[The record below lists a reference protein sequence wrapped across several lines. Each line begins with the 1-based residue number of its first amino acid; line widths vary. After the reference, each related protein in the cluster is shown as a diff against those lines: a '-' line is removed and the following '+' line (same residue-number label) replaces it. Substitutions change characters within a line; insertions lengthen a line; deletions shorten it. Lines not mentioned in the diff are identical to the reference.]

1 MNAVGDIDPKSANA
15 VDSKLARYAEL
26 IVRVGA
32 NVQPGQIVFVN
43 GLVEHAPLVRAVTE
57 SAYTAGARHVDVRYG
72 DQHVRKAFITHS
84 ADDDL
89 SLTWPWE
96 LARYQAFVD
105 GAAVI
110 MIAGDPEPELL
121 ADLDGARLGRAR
133 PLEGTKLYIQAVT
146 ERLIN
151 WTIAA
156 YPTEGQ
162 ARQVFGEPDVDRLW
176 DAVAR
181 AVRLDAADPVAAWHE
196 HLEKLGRRC
205 EHLNDSAFD
214 AVRFSGPGT
223 DLTVGLLPGA
233 RWMSGVGETRE
244 GIRHVAN
251 MPTEEVFA
259 CPDWRRTE
267 GTVRSTRPLAVG
279 GAIVRDLELRFAAGE
294 IVEVSASTAGDVVR
308 GQLEVDEFAKRLGE
322 VALVDRESAVGK
334 TGITFFDTLFDE
346 NATCHIAYGAGVTF
360 GVDGLEGLTPDELRE
375 RGVNMSNIHT
385 DLMIGGPEVDVDGI
399 TADGAVVAILRDD
412 VWQLG

>member
-1 MNAVGDIDPKSANA
+1 MNAVGEIDPRSEQA
-15 VDSKLARYAEL
+15 DSKLARYAEL

-57 SAYTAGARHVDVRYG
+57 SAYTAGARHVDIRYG
-72 DQHVRKAFITHS
+72 DQHVRKAFVTHS
-84 ADDDL
+84 AEDDL
-89 SLTWPWE
+89 SVTWPWE

-196 HLEKLGRRC
+196 HLEKLDRRC
-205 EHLNDSAFD
+205 ELLNDFAFD

-223 DLTVGLLPGA
+223 DLSVGLLQGA
-233 RWMSGVGETRE
+233 RWMCGVGETRE

-322 VALVDRESAVGK
+322 IALVDRESAVGK

-360 GVDGLEGLTPDELRE
+360 GVDGLEGLSPDELRE

-399 TADGAVVAILRDD
+399 TADGSVVAILRDD

>member
-1 MNAVGDIDPKSANA
+1 MNAVGEIDPRSEHA
-15 VDSKLARYAEL
+15 DSKLARYAEL

-72 DQHVRKAFITHS
+72 DQHVRKAFVTHS
-84 ADDDL
+84 AEDDL
-89 SLTWPWE
+89 SVTWPWE

-196 HLEKLGRRC
+196 HLEKLDRRC
-205 EHLNDSAFD
+205 ELLNDFAFD

-223 DLTVGLLPGA
+223 DLSVGLLQGA
-233 RWMSGVGETRE
+233 RWMCGVGETRE

-322 VALVDRESAVGK
+322 IALVDRESAVGK

-360 GVDGLEGLTPDELRE
+360 GVDGLEGLSPDELRE

-385 DLMIGGPEVDVDGI
+385 DLMIGGPDVDVDGI
-399 TADGAVVAILRDD
+399 TVDGSVVAILRDD

>member
-1 MNAVGDIDPKSANA
+1 MNAVGDIAPKSEEAA
-15 VDSKLARYAEL
+15 ESKLARYAEL

-57 SAYTAGARHVDVRYG
+57 SAYTVGARYVDVQYG
-72 DQHVRKAFITHS
+72 DQHVRKAFVTHG

-89 SLTWPWE
+89 SVTWPSE
-96 LARYQAFVD
+96 LARYQALGD

-110 MIAGDPEPELL
+110 LISGDPEPELL
-121 ADLDGARLGRAR
+121 ADVDLARLGRAR
-133 PLEGTKLYIQAVT
+133 PLEGTKLYVQAVN

-162 ARQVFGEPDVDRLW
+162 ARQIFGEPDVDRLW

-181 AVRLDAADPVAAWHE
+181 AVRLDAADPVEAWHE
-196 HLEKLGRRC
+196 HLEKLSRRC
-205 EHLNDSAFD
+205 ERLNDLAID

-233 RWMSGVGETRE
+233 RWMCGVGETRD
-244 GIRHVAN
+244 GIRHVGN

-267 GTVRSTRPLAVG
+267 GAVRSTRPLAVG

-294 IVEVSASTAGDVVR
+294 IVEVSASTACDVVR
-308 GQLEVDEFAKRLGE
+308 G
-322 VALVDRESAVGK
+322 
-334 TGITFFDTLFDE
+334 
-346 NATCHIAYGAGVTF
+346 
-360 GVDGLEGLTPDELRE
+360 
-375 RGVNMSNIHT
+375 
-385 DLMIGGPEVDVDGI
+385 
-399 TADGAVVAILRDD
+399 
-412 VWQLG
+412 

>member
-1 MNAVGDIDPKSANA
+1 MNAVGEIDPRSEQA
-15 VDSKLARYAEL
+15 DSKLARYAEL

-84 ADDDL
+84 AEDDL

-133 PLEGTKLYIQAVT
+133 PLEGTKLYIRAVT

-196 HLEKLGRRC
+196 HLEKLDRRC
-205 EHLNDSAFD
+205 ELLNDFAFD

-223 DLTVGLLPGA
+223 DLSVGLLQGA
-233 RWMSGVGETRE
+233 RWMCGVGETRE

-322 VALVDRESAVGK
+322 IALVDRESAVGK

-360 GVDGLEGLTPDELRE
+360 GVDGLEGLSPDELRE

-399 TADGAVVAILRDD
+399 TVDGSVVAILRDD

>member
-1 MNAVGDIDPKSANA
+1 MNAVGDIDPKSADA
-15 VDSKLARYAEL
+15 GGSKLARYAEL

-181 AVRLDAADPVAAWHE
+181 AVRLDAPDPVAAWQE

-205 EHLNDSAFD
+205 EHLNDFAFD

-223 DLTVGLLPGA
+223 ELTVGLLPGA
-233 RWMSGVGETRE
+233 RWMSGVGETQD

-279 GAIVRDLELRFAAGE
+279 GAIVRDLELRFASGE